1 VHHTGYIGRYLARRL
16 ALFLLTLITAATINF
31 LILHLSPVDPIAAVL
46 SRLSGRGTS
55 VEGGARLVALYT
67 HTFALDRSLPVQY
80 LIYLKNLVHGDLGYS
95 LSYFPERVSA
105 VVGRALPWSL
115 GLLGS
120 AVLLAFVLGNMLGAL
135 ATWPSAPRVF
145 QALMLLFMSFAAIPS
160 YLLALILLYL
170 FGYLWPILP
179 LGGSFT
185 PGSARSFNFATL
197 FDIAQHALLPLLS
210 ITLGLIGF
218 WALSMRGVMT
228 TLVGEDYLGYARL
241 KGLRERTI
249 FLRYGMR
256 NALLPQVT
264 ALAIDLGLLLSGQVV
279 VETIYSYPGIG
290 TVLFNALRTA
300 DYFVIQGVVL
310 FIIVAVAVVMLLVD
324 LLYPLLDPRV
334 RLQ

>member
-1 VHHTGYIGRYLARRL
+1 MQQTGYIGRYLARRL
-16 ALFLLTLITAATINF
+16 ALFVLTLITAATLNF
-31 LILHLSPVDPIAAVL
+31 LILHLSPVDPLAAVL
-46 SRLSGRGTS
+46 SRLSGRGAS

-67 HTFALDRSLPVQY
+67 RTFALDRSLPVQY
-80 LIYLKNLVHGDLGYS
+80 LIYLRNLLHGDLGYS

-105 VVGRALPWSL
+105 VIGRALPWSL
-115 GLLGS
+115 GLLGCA
-120 AVLLAFVLGNMLGAL
+120 AVLAFVLGNLLGAL
-135 ATWPSAPRVF
+135 AAWPRAPRVF
-145 QALMLLFMSFAAIPS
+145 RVLMLLFMAFAAIPS
-160 YLLALILLYL
+160 YLVALILLYL
-170 FGYLWPILP
+170 FGYLWPLLP

-185 PGSARSFNFATL
+185 PGSAHRFDLATL
-197 FDIAQHALLPLLS
+197 LEIAQHALLPLLS

-310 FIIVAVAVVMLLVD
+310 FIILAVAVVMLLID

-334 RLQ
+334 RLP

>member
-1 VHHTGYIGRYLARRL
+1 MHHTGYIGRYLARRL

-46 SRLSGRGTS
+46 SRLAGRGTS

-67 HTFALDRSLPVQY
+67 RTFALDQSLPVQY
-80 LIYLKNLVHGDLGYS
+80 FIYLKNLLHGDLGYS

-105 VVGRALPWSL
+105 VIGRALPWSL

-120 AVLLAFVLGNMLGAL
+120 AVLLAFVLGNLLGAL
-135 ATWPSAPRVF
+135 ATWPRAPRVF
-145 QALMLLFMSFAAIPS
+145 RVLMLLFMSFAAIPS

-185 PGSARSFNFATL
+185 PGSVRSFNFATL
-197 FDIAQHALLPLLS
+197 LDVAQHALLPLLS

-228 TLVGEDYLGYARL
+228 MLVGEDYLGYARL

-324 LLYPLLDPRV
+324 LVYPLLDPRV
-334 RLQ
+334 RLT

>member
-1 VHHTGYIGRYLARRL
+1 MHHRAYSGRYLARRL
-16 ALFLLTLITAATINF
+16 AIFLLTLLTAVTLNF
-31 LILHLSPVDPIAAVL
+31 LIIHLSPVDPIAAVL
-46 SRLSGRGTS
+46 ARLSGRGAS
-55 VEGGARLVALYT
+55 VEGGARLVALYS

-80 LIYLKNLVHGDLGYS
+80 LLYLKNLLHGDLGYS

-105 VVGRALPWSL
+105 VIARALPWSL

-120 AVLLAFVLGNMLGAL
+120 AVLLAFLLGNLLGAL
-135 ATWPSAPRVF
+135 AAWPRAPRLF
-145 QALMLLFMSFAAIPS
+145 RALMLLFMSFAAVPS

-170 FGYLWPILP
+170 FAYQWPILP

-185 PGSARSFNFATL
+185 PGSARDFSIATL
-197 FDIAQHALLPLLS
+197 IEVAQHAVLPLLS

-228 TLVGEDYLGYARL
+228 TVIGEDYLGYARL

-249 FLRYGMR
+249 FLHYGMR

-264 ALAIDLGLLLSGQVV
+264 ALAIDLGLLLSGQVI

-300 DYFVIQGVVL
+300 DYFVVQGVVL
-310 FIIVAVAVVMLLVD
+310 FIIISVALVMLVVD

-334 RLQ
+334 GLP

>member
-1 VHHTGYIGRYLARRL
+1 M
-16 ALFLLTLITAATINF
+16 
-31 LILHLSPVDPIAAVL
+31 
-46 SRLSGRGTS
+46 
-55 VEGGARLVALYT
+55 
-67 HTFALDRSLPVQY
+67 QY
-80 LIYLKNLVHGDLGYS
+80 LIYLNNLLHGDLGSS
-95 LSYFPERVSA
+95 LAYFPERVSA
-105 VVGRALPWSL
+105 VIGRALPWSL

-120 AVLLAFVLGNMLGAL
+120 AVLLAFVLGNLLGAL
-135 ATWPSAPRVF
+135 AAWPRAPRLF
-145 QALMLLFMSFAAIPS
+145 RALMLVFMSFAAIPS

-185 PGSARSFNFATL
+185 PGSARGFDVATL
-197 FDIAQHALLPLLS
+197 LEIAQHAVLPLLS
-210 ITLGLIGF
+210 IALGLIGF
-218 WALSMRGVMT
+218 WALSMRGLMMT
-228 TLVGEDYLGYARL
+228 LIGEDYLGYARL

-249 FLRYGMR
+249 FLHYGLR

-310 FIIVAVAVVMLLVD
+310 FIIAAVAIVMLLVD

-334 RLQ
+334 RLR